1 MKLLYYLFI
10 ASALTAINI
19 STMEKQ
25 PEFSDLSSVELATLA
40 SGDYEDPDIKKQ
52 TLLIITPENLPSQ
65 VYRDKLRD
73 LVLTKEELS
82 LPQLP
87 HYITLLSWALHNR
100 KYQLTAVLLG
110 ALNRYGQIYYNDLEI
125 SRIQT
130 ILKNFISSLSNKPL
144 AASDGQILN
153 LVLDLVKRKFGQKL
167 DKSMVI
173 DAANNTDNSEIISII
188 KSNLGSK

>member
-25 PEFSDLSSVELATLA
+25 SEFSDLSSVELANLA
-40 SGDYEDPDIKKQ
+40 TGDYEDPDIKKQ

-65 VYRDKLRD
+65 LYRDKLRD
-73 LVLTKEELS
+73 LVLTKEEFS

-87 HYITLLSWALHNR
+87 HYVTLLSWALYNR

-144 AASDGQILN
+144 TASEGQILN
-153 LVLDLVKRKFGQKL
+153 LMLDLVKRKFGQKL

-173 DAANNTDNSEIISII
+173 DAANNTDNSKIIDII
-188 KSNLGSK
+188 TSNLDSQ

>member
-25 PEFSDLSSVELATLA
+25 PEFSDLPSVELANLA

-65 VYRDKLRD
+65 AYRDKLRD
-73 LVLTKEELS
+73 LVLTKEEFS

-87 HYITLLSWALHNR
+87 HYVTLLSWALYNK

-110 ALNRYGQIYYNDLEI
+110 ALNRYGQTYYNDVEI

-144 AASDGQILN
+144 TASDGQILN

-167 DKSMVI
+167 DKSIVI
-173 DAANNTDNSEIISII
+173 DAANNTDNPEIISII
-188 KSNLGSK
+188 KSNLSSK